1 MFIRYEL
8 SVVSSS
14 VDCPFSYSHS
24 SSRRNRRYGL
34 LMRLTLS
41 IEIDT
46 TNLIWIHLILGIPP
60 IRMFFLPSSALP
72 KYLLAA
78 ISLPRD
84 TCLQVTDSLSF
95 VRFVEKHRMPILYQ
109 ALMQHPNKFNK
120 WANHDEGFEIKEKN
134 SGQGLSNRSQVSHI
148 RGRMLQFYKILC
160 SECLQQLMKRWF
172 IRTQG

>member
-1 MFIRYEL
+1 
-8 SVVSSS
+8 
-14 VDCPFSYSHS
+14 
-24 SSRRNRRYGL
+24 
-34 LMRLTLS
+34 MRLTLS

-120 WANHDEGFEIKEKN
+120 
-134 SGQGLSNRSQVSHI
+134 
-148 RGRMLQFYKILC
+148 
-160 SECLQQLMKRWF
+160 
-172 IRTQG
+172 